1 MKCMILQINK
11 QKALDAISS
20 LRSRI
25 PALKTKEEENQDYQS
40 WKDEA
45 EESCNYATEYNS
57 QHGGKPWKY
66 ILLPHDSVECNC
78 SFMYVIH
85 LGRIKQIKQGLVIE
99 ADLV

>member
-1 MKCMILQINK
+1 MVLQINK

-20 LRSRI
+20 LRSKI
-25 PALKTKEEENQDYQS
+25 PVLKTKEEGNRDYQS

-45 EESCNYATEYNS
+45 KESCKYVTEYNS
-57 QHGGKPWKY
+57 QHGGKPWKFV
-66 ILLPHDSVECNC
+66 LLPHYSVERSI

-99 ADLV
+99 VDLV

>member
-1 MKCMILQINK
+1 MILQINK
-11 QKALDAISS
+11 RKALEAISG

-25 PALKTKEEENQDYQS
+25 PALKTKEEENRDYQS

-78 SFMYVIH
+78 SFMYVIY